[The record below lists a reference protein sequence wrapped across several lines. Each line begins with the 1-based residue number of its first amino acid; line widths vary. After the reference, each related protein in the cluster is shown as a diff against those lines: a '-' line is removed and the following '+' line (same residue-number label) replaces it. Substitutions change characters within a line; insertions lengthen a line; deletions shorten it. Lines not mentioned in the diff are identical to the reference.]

1 MFFFEVVFPQISGI
15 LENVPWGKISRNFQN
30 FPKFPEIFRKFPGNF
45 PPKFPGF
52 RTRGETKIQP
62 VNLSFF
68 CQNSRKFPPDFP
80 EFREISEISEFRN
93 FTPKKGAKCKDTA
106 VNLVLTPGKI
116 PEISGKN
123 FPKMCQI
130 SVRIL
135 VIFAKKF
142 RKNAQKSHTFTA
154 EKFID
159 TKTTQMVSR

>member
-30 FPKFPEIFRKFPGNF
+30 FPEFSGNFPEISRNF
-45 PPKFPGF
+45 PAEFPGF
-52 RTRGETKIQP
+52 RTRGKTKIQP

-80 EFREISEISEFRN
+80 EFREISEISEFRD

-116 PEISGKN
+116 PENSGEN
-123 FPKMCQI
+123 FPKIPEI

-135 VIFAKKF
+135 HIFAKKF
-142 RKNAQKSHTFTA
+142 RKNAQKSHTFKA

-159 TKTTQMVSR
+159 VKTTQMVSR

>member
-93 FTPKKGAKCKDTA
+93 FTPKKGAKRKDTA

>member
-62 VNLSFF
+62 VNLPFF

>member
-1 MFFFEVVFPQISGI
+1 MGFPPNFG
-15 LENVPWGKISRNFQN
+15 NFGKCPLGKNFQN
-30 FPKFPEIFRKFPGNF
+30 FPEFSGNFPEISRNF
-45 PPKFPGF
+45 PAEFPGF

-80 EFREISEISEFRN
+80 EFREISEISEFRD

-116 PEISGKN
+116 PENPGKN
-123 FPKMCQI
+123 FPKIPEI

-135 VIFAKKF
+135 HIFAKKF